1 VSYAGGEPLAEAS
14 DRLGTTEAI
23 SRRPSGMRERRS
35 NHDPGHVVRDLAVML
50 ADGGG
55 MPFGPARGARP
66 RAAVRGRRLSTAFRI
81 IDRIAGDPELLAALR
96 AGRARARENRWRA
109 DAAPDRIVID
119 IDATLIWAHSEKD
132 GAAGTFKGGL
142 WVSSAARAPRRDPES
157 RCQPPVLGPGR
168 WRLPRRRREMSWK
181 RLGRPPTGPSVPALT
196 RPATPA
202 SLAQRTRSSRTRPV
216 GLISAIGRKQ
226 GRNVGTGCGAD
237 GDRAGTP
244 RPTGCVDRVGTRRPG
259 ARRHRQNRL

>member
-1 VSYAGGEPLAEAS
+1 LKVQHGGHDFTIVVTSDGEGLVSYAGGEPLAEAS

-35 NHDPGHVVRDLAVML
+35 NHDPGH
-50 ADGGG
+50 
-55 MPFGPARGARP
+55 
-66 RAAVRGRRLSTAFRI
+66 
-81 IDRIAGDPELLAALR
+81 
-96 AGRARARENRWRA
+96 RA